1 MNTTIWTAF
10 FITSLLVSGL
20 PVAAQGD
27 ASEQW
32 QKGRLLEPS
41 AAQRTAEQS
50 GSVVIYDRLDEAL
63 VETAL
68 DSQFERIEN
77 MMFIRVQHP
86 QPDGEVIE
94 DEDC

>member
-10 FITSLLVSGL
+10 VIASLLVSGL

-94 DEDC
+94 DDDC